1 MVFRC
6 TGIFSLG
13 RIDMKCLFLLF
24 ASVFVVTGCKNNQ
37 PGKES
42 VPYRNWESSSVKSHH
57 IRIHYWRT
65 GGTGKPV
72 MIMAHGITDYGLVF
86 ASLAGRLE
94 DDYDIIMY
102 DARGHGFSSKPEGP
116 YDLATHVE
124 DLMGLI
130 KALDIEHPILM
141 GHSMGSGIVS
151 LFGATYPDIPQAII
165 LEDPALAGEIDYLT
179 EAVLPEWKQRIE
191 ADRSM
196 GKQKLIKEGKTK
208 RHKGWSDFEYD
219 HWAEAKLLVH
229 ANVVEVIVG
238 KALANEDKIYPK
250 ISAPVLILKADAGRE
265 TREKHLKAASDLANG
280 TIVHI
285 DGATHQ
291 VRLDKPDETEH
302 QIRRFLAGL
311 NRDSHE

>member
-1 MVFRC
+1 M
-6 TGIFSLG
+6 
-13 RIDMKCLFLLF
+13 DMKCFFLCLV
-24 ASVFVVTGCKNNQ
+24 SVFIITGCKNGQRNAE
-37 PGKES
+37 P
-42 VPYRNWESSSVKSHH
+42 VPYRNWESSSLSSNQ

-86 ASLAGRLE
+86 ASLAGELE
-94 DDYDIIMY
+94 DDYNIIMY
-102 DARGHGFSSKPEGP
+102 DARGHGFSTKPEGP

-130 KALDIEHPILM
+130 KVLDIKNPILM

-191 ADRSM
+191 ADRAM

-229 ANVVEVIVG
+229 ANVVEVIIG
-238 KALANEDKIYPK
+238 KALADEDKIFPK
-250 ISAPVLILKADAGRE
+250 ITAPVLILKADANPE
-265 TREKHLKAASDLANG
+265 TRKKHLKAASTLAQG
-280 TIVHI
+280 KIVHV

-302 QIRRFLAGL
+302 LIRTFLAGL
-311 NRDSHE
+311 DQDSHE

>member
-1 MVFRC
+1 
-6 TGIFSLG
+6 
-13 RIDMKCLFLLF
+13 MKCFFLCLV
-24 ASVFVVTGCKNNQ
+24 SVFIITGCKNGQHNGE
-37 PGKES
+37 P
-42 VPYRNWESSSVKSHH
+42 VPYRNWESSSLSSNQ
-57 IRIHYWRT
+57 IRIHYWCT

-86 ASLAGRLE
+86 ASLAGELE
-94 DDYDIIMY
+94 DDYNIIMY
-102 DARGHGFSSKPEGP
+102 DARGHGFSTKPEGP

-130 KALDIEHPILM
+130 KVLDIKNPILM
-141 GHSMGSGIVS
+141 SHSMGGGIVS

-191 ADRSM
+191 ADRAM

-229 ANVVEVIVG
+229 ANVVEVIIG
-238 KALANEDKIYPK
+238 KALANEDKIFPK
-250 ISAPVLILKADAGRE
+250 ITAPVLILKADADPE
-265 TREKHLKAASDLANG
+265 TRKKHLKAASGLANG
-280 TIVHI
+280 KIVHI
-285 DGATHQ
+285 EGATHQ

-302 QIRRFLAGL
+302 QIRHFLGGL
-311 NRDSHE
+311 NQNSHE